1 MIECVD
7 SLPGIARSG
16 VAPAVAARRARQR
29 NRVLRAVEA
38 SSGWPE
44 FVPQVGAAR
53 GPLGG
58 VQDGER
64 EIARW
69 PAVRSRKL
77 AEYAETRPASADRAQ
92 GEPGAMSPE
101 RHAARP

>member
-1 MIECVD
+1 MCSLSTARRPAVSSVHRRCRRARLERMIEPVD
-7 SLPGIARSG
+7 GIPALARSG

-44 FVPQVGAAR
+44 FAPQVGAAE
-53 GPLGG
+53 GPLGEA
-58 VQDGER
+58 QRAER

-69 PAVRSRKL
+69 TAVR
-77 AEYAETRPASADRAQ
+77 
-92 GEPGAMSPE
+92 
-101 RHAARP
+101 